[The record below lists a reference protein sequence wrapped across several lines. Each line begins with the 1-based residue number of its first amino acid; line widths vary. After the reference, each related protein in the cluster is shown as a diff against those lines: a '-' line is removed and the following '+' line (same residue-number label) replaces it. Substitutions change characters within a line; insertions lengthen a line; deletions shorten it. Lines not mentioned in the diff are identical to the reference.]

1 LIFWAFVNFL
11 ALQPLAHD
19 SIQAA
24 VDLDHCCLG
33 GLWTAS
39 GYQREIDSPNS
50 DLLALSLN
58 SSALNSSKQE
68 PPRLIGLACLWAIL
82 DEAHITLLAVD
93 PAYRGQGLGQALL
106 YALLV
111 AAWRRNLE
119 WATLEVRVSN
129 QMAIQLY
136 KKFGFE
142 AVGQRRGYY
151 QDKGEDALILWRKGI
166 QQPMFQ
172 TFLKQWQQEL
182 GERLQQNHWN
192 FSNFLDIHAEIDW
205 NPSTIIRC

>member
-1 LIFWAFVNFL
+1 MNFL

-19 SIQAA
+19 DIQAA
-24 VDLDHCCLG
+24 VNLDQRCLG

-50 DLLALSLN
+50 DLLGLFLN
-58 SSALNSSKQE
+58 SFEQEQEQHQSK
-68 PPRLIGLACLWAIL
+68 LIGLACLWAIL

-93 PAYRGQGLGQALL
+93 PAYRGQGLGKTLL

-111 AAWRRNLE
+111 AAWQRNME

-129 QMAIQLY
+129 QMAIRLY
-136 KKFGFE
+136 EKFGFE
-142 AVGQRRGYY
+142 SVGQRRGYY
-151 QDKGEDALILWRKGI
+151 QDTGEDALILWHKGI
-166 QQPMFQ
+166 RRSEFQ